1 MILHCREDT
10 CAGRLTLLS
19 ASAAMRA
26 GDGGFGFG
34 DGERDVERDDKSES
48 LLAADLCALPAHG
61 MEHVSSS
68 SLLLSLS
75 TCTDRRHWHR
85 PQLLLDLTRATQ
97 SCSENTKWSG
107 PARS

>member
-1 MILHCREDT
+1 MIVHCREDT

-34 DGERDVERDDKSES
+34 DGERDVERDEKSES

-61 MEHVSSS
+61 IA
-68 SLLLSLS
+68 
-75 TCTDRRHWHR
+75 TCQVRLTIII
-85 PQLLLDLTRATQ
+85 LFDLH
-97 SCSENTKWSG
+97 
-107 PARS
+107 